1 MIYIAFL
8 QHPDLKKKKKKR
20 SAYPPS
26 QFSGQKGKQ
35 TLFLYLILVLN
46 PHPHPHEYQNQG
58 FFILLKWIEVLILKF
73 QIHLGVVRNTKYLFW
88 FVISLMNSVYCV

>member
-1 MIYIAFL
+1 MIYIVFL
-8 QHPDLKKKKKKR
+8 QHPDLIKKKKR
-20 SAYPPS
+20 SAYRPS

-35 TLFLYLILVLN
+35 TLFLDLILLLN
-46 PHPHPHEYQNQG
+46 PHPHEYQNQG
-58 FFILLKWIEVLILKF
+58 FFVLLKWIEVLIFKF